1 MSNPGPAITSTSLLT
16 QEFVP
21 QGSDGH
27 QVGASALAYIGF
39 WGATPVQQRA
49 GAAQAAVAVTG
60 STNTTPYGYTTA
72 AQADAIVAL
81 VNEIRA
87 ALVAAG
93 LIKGA
98 A

>member
-16 QEFVP
+16 QENVP
-21 QGSDGH
+21 QQDGH
-27 QVGASALAYIGF
+27 QVGSSASALVGF
-39 WGATPVQQRA
+39 WGASPIVQPS
-49 GAAQAAVAVTG
+49 GAAQAAVATTA
-60 STNTTPYGYTTA
+60 STNTSPYGYTTS

-81 VNEIRA
+81 VNSLRA

-93 LIKGA
+93 IIKGA